1 MINLVEPWE
10 AAVSL
15 TLLSTAIVFSL
26 RYKLGIEFTLAWASA
41 RAAVQ
46 LVAVGAI
53 LALVIEADSIW
64 LGMVVGRVHDL
75 CLGLDGSATNP
86 IGTRRLDYR
95 AHCHRWRHIGGD
107 SHHIRLGIFDL
118 EPIPLIVVSGIT
130 IGNTMPA
137 TIQAVDQ
144 VQVYVRDHRG
154 PIEAMLALGFDG
166 KGAMRFLVQQVAKTA
181 LMPQIERTKVVGLI
195 ALPGAMTGLL
205 LGGVEPMDAVLAQL
219 VIMYLVLGRDEP
231 PRECCVLKPLRGL
244 SHVKEIRSV
253 SGGVERARGAHGVR
267 SSA

>member
-1 MINLVEPWE
+1 MINLFEPWE

-64 LGMVVGRVHDL
+64 WAWLWVAFMICVSAWTVQRRIRSVRGVWIT
-75 CLGLDGSATNP
+75 GLIA
-86 IGTRRLDYR
+86 
-95 AHCHRWRHIGGD
+95 IGGAT
-107 SHHIRLGIFDL
+107 SVVIVTIFGLGIFDL

-219 VIMYLVLGRDEP
+219 VIMYLVLG
-231 PRECCVLKPLRGL
+231 
-244 SHVKEIRSV
+244 SV
-253 SGGVERARGAHGVR
+253 NRPGNVACSNL
-267 SSA
+267 